1 MIEQRLIDKKAKAEG
16 ITAEKLVEREVNAKV
31 PEPPAAE
38 VQQVYDQTKAS
49 GRPLPPFDQ
58 VKGEIVKFLKQRKC
72 GEAQARPSSTS
83 CAPTPRSR
91 RCCRRC

>member
-1 MIEQRLIDKKAKAEG
+1 M
-16 ITAEKLVEREVNAKV
+16 

-58 VKGEIVKFLKQRKC
+58 VKGEIVKFLKQRKLP
-72 GEAQARPSSTS
+72 ARPRRPTSTS
-83 CAPTPRSR
+83 
-91 RCCRRC
+91 